1 MENYSENQ
9 YFERDLLKELK
20 KWIDR
25 KEIIAIKGP
34 RQAGKTTLLRMLE
47 RWLEEEKRVSPE
59 HISFLTF
66 EDRDL
71 QDKFSQDPKTFLRSL
86 LPPKTG
92 GRFYLFIDEFQY
104 AQDGGQKLKLLYDT
118 FENVKFIISG
128 SSSLEL
134 TGKTAKFLV
143 GRVFSFSLWQLSFGE
158 FLRVKAPQLF
168 RMYQE
173 KVPALQGF
181 IQEGKQFSLS
191 SQDIFEKDFKLEFE
205 DYAIWGGYPE
215 VVKAR
220 DEETKRIVLKNI
232 YDTYISRDIIE
243 LLRMADY
250 SHLKTLVELLAVQTG
265 NLVNYTGLAQDTK
278 SYFKEIKRYL
288 TILEET
294 FVISLLRPFS
304 TNKATELKKNP
315 KVYFIDTGLRNY
327 ILRNTQGLSL
337 RADAGQIVE
346 SAILAQLKK
355 RIRGEYTMKYWRTL
369 GGAEVDFILELEGEL
384 VPLEVKYSTLS
395 AAQISRSFHSFLA
408 EYKPKRGLVLT
419 KGFWGKKR
427 VGKTE
432 ILFAPVW
439 YM

>member
-1 MENYSENQ
+1 MENYSKNQ

-25 KEIIAIKGP
+25 EEIIALKGP

-47 RWLEEEKRVSPE
+47 RWIREEKRVDSE

-71 QDKFSQDPKTFLRSL
+71 RDKFSQDPKTFLRSL
-86 LPPKTG
+86 VPQKRE
-92 GRFYLFIDEFQY
+92 RFYLFIDEFQY
-104 AQDGGQKLKLLYDT
+104 AQDGGQKLKLLYDI

-143 GRVFSFSLWQLSFGE
+143 GRMFSFSLWQLSFGE
-158 FLRVKAPQLF
+158 LLRACVPQLSRIYQEYNSDIEAFLR
-168 RMYQE
+168 
-173 KVPALQGF
+173 
-181 IQEGKQFSLS
+181 EGKEFSLP
-191 SQDIFEKDFKLEFE
+191 SQDIFEKDFKQKFE

-215 VVKAR
+215 VAKAQ
-220 DEETKRIVLKNI
+220 DQETKHIILKNI

-243 LLRMADY
+243 LLRITDY

-265 NLVNYTGLAQDTK
+265 NLINYTGLAQDSK

-315 KVYFIDTGLRNY
+315 KAYFIDTGLRNY
-327 ILRNTQGLSL
+327 ILHNAQELSL

-346 SAILAQLKK
+346 NVVLSQLKK
-355 RIRGEYTMKYWRTL
+355 KIGDEYAIKYWRTL
-369 GGAEVDFILELEGEL
+369 GGAEVDFVVELPGER
-384 VPLEVKYSTLS
+384 VPIEVKYSSLS
-395 AAQISRSFHSFLA
+395 SPQISRSFHSFLS
-408 EYKPKRGLVLT
+408 EYKPKRAMVLT
-419 KGFWGKKR
+419 KGFWGKKI
-427 VGKTE
+427 VEKTT